1 MFYYNTGIKKFT
13 MQPSQNSASTYFLYI
28 AILFTALLLISN
40 TVAVKLVQIGPFVL
54 AGATFLFPLTYIF
67 GDILTEVYG
76 YRATRKIIWAGFG
89 AMVLMSGGY
98 LLVQYLPSAPFWQGQ
113 EAYSAILGFAPR
125 IALASIIAFFAG
137 EFCNSFILSRMKVM
151 MNGRAL
157 WMRTIGST
165 IVGEGV
171 DTALFVTIAFA
182 GTVPLAVLFTIMWS
196 AYAFKVAIEVLA
208 TPITYAVVRAL
219 KKAEGMDVYDRDINY
234 NPFTIR

>member
-1 MFYYNTGIKKFT
+1 MLTTTAEF
-13 MQPSQNSASTYFLYI
+13 SSTPGGKYFLTI
-28 AILFTALLLISN
+28 AVAFTALLLISN

-89 AMVLMSGGY
+89 ALALMSAGY
-98 LLVQYLPSAPFWQGQ
+98 MFVQYLPPAPFWQGQ
-113 EAYSAILGFAPR
+113 DAYSAILGFAPR
-125 IALASIIAFFAG
+125 IALASMVAFFVG
-137 EFCNSFILSRMKVM
+137 EFCNSFILSRMKVW

-171 DTALFVTIAFA
+171 DTALFVAIAFG
-182 GTVPLAVLFTIMWS
+182 GTVPLAILFTIMWS
-196 AYAFKVAIEVLA
+196 AYLFKVAIEVLA
-208 TPITYAVVRAL
+208 TPITYVVVRAL
-219 KKAEGMDVYDRDINY
+219 KNAERVDVYDRGINY
-234 NPFTIR
+234 NPFTTQ